1 MWSLGTQRRG
11 GATSD
16 PAPTTAAVK
25 GRPRHTPGSLDVL
38 RPVHVTQ
45 LAQAEAVPSRRVHV
59 AIHRHGGTRG
69 LDLERLANLDVH
81 LKVGDGAPVL
91 RGWVV
96 GDGGL
101 EGDLIGYGPCN
112 NTALITLALLNSLFY
127 MFYLIMSS
135 ALNVNQMC
143 LISVNLLHLHSFK
156 GCGIKLCG
164 IGVNKT
170 WRRSDVGI

>member
-1 MWSLGTQRRG
+1 MCSLGTQRRG
-11 GATSD
+11 GATSG
-16 PAPTTAAVK
+16 PAHYGNSK
-25 GRPRHTPGSLDVL
+25 GRPWRTPGPLDVL
-38 RPVHVTQ
+38 RPVHVAQ

-59 AIHRHGGTRG
+59 TVHRHGGTRG

-91 RGWVV
+91 RSCRWDACEGGWVGMNVHNACLILTLILTRVV

-112 NTALITLALLNSLFY
+112 NTALITLTLLNSLFY

-135 ALNVNQMC
+135 ALNVN
-143 LISVNLLHLHSFK
+143 
-156 GCGIKLCG
+156 
-164 IGVNKT
+164 
-170 WRRSDVGI
+170 